1 MQGLAVL
8 HDCGWAYI
16 NLKTEKVL
24 IAETSSDSGQP
35 LFHCV
40 LTDLGSAIRAGGKP
54 YHNDCIFHTMIA
66 S

>member
-24 IAETSSDSGQP
+24 IAETFSDSGQP

-40 LTDLGSAIRAGGKP
+40 LTDLGSAIRAGGS
-54 YHNDCIFHTMIA
+54 HTIMIA
-66 S
+66 YSIP